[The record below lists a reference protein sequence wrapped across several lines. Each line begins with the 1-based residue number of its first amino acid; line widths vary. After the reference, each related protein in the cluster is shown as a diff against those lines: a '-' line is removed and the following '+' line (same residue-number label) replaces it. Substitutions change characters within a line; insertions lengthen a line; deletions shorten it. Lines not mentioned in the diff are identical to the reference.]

1 MGDQK
6 VPYEHL
12 PIPTYEE
19 ATSSRPSSSQ
29 SRLGPHETSDD
40 AERQGLLHH
49 DAAGER
55 SSQPFRGYRPP
66 TVESERSSLDFLS
79 EDGSSARGSTEQL
92 RRELEEMEVEDP
104 PTASSSRSLF
114 SKRFTNFKRTLSSIN
129 LPLRKYIPTFNLPTF
144 NFRVDLC
151 SGVEHQQRCIILL
164 RVFAVCLVA
173 SLVYLLFASNFF
185 SFSNRIN
192 QGQIYQPESV
202 RQFLENNINETTIA
216 QNLERATN
224 FPHIAGTEGNYV
236 LAKWVEEDFKA
247 YGLEAVE
254 VEQFD
259 VYLNYPK
266 EAGRRV
272 AIVDPPEKHWEAQID
287 EDKVYADPPREQTL
301 VFHGLSKSGNVTGPL
316 VYANYGSR
324 DEFEKLEE
332 MGVKVKG
339 SIVLVRHYGTQP
351 DVGLKVKAAE
361 LAGAIGC
368 IVYSDPAQDGFRKGD
383 AWPKGRYMPKDG
395 VQRGAVGRVSL
406 VAGDVLS
413 PGFASRPDEK
423 KRLDISE
430 APGLPQIPSI
440 PLSWGDAQHLLRV
453 LKGHGKKV
461 PKGWVG
467 GVPDIGEWW
476 TGNADSPKVN
486 LLNLQDEVER
496 QPIYNVIGRIAG
508 VEQTKSSI
516 ILGNHRDAWCF
527 GAVDPGSGTAVLLE
541 VARVFGEL
549 KARGWR
555 PLRTLEFVSW
565 DAEEYSLTGST
576 EHVEDRADYLRANA
590 FAYLNVD
597 TAVSGDKFKAV
608 GSPMFEPILLHILNR
623 VEDPKTRASIRALWD
638 QAGSKFEGPNAEGDA
653 LPFQAIAGT
662 SSISLEFT
670 GDGYPAHSCYSN
682 FDWMHK
688 TGDPG
693 FYYHRAM
700 GQIWGL
706 LALELASRPVLPFDV
721 NVFSK
726 ALAQYIL
733 DLHKYA
739 KKISVP
745 LKPLKG
751 RDDDDSKQPSNGVVD
766 LTPLYDAGRSL
777 NNEATRFHR
786 WEADWNATL
795 FNQNGFEDDVTA
807 LRRIS
812 HNNHM
817 TFFETN
823 LLDLEEGGGVS
834 HSKPPISAHASSP
847 VSSSNLAPQVPNRTQ
862 YKHMIY
868 SPQLW
873 PEKTEDAT
881 YFPAIRDAMDSGD
894 WVETQAW
901 IDKVSKIITNAATR
915 LNL

>member
-6 VPYEHL
+6 VAYEHL

-55 SSQPFRGYRPP
+55 SQPFRGYRPP

-79 EDGSSARGSTEQL
+79 ENGSSARGSTEQL

-104 PTASSSRSLF
+104 PAASSSRSLF

-129 LPLRKYIPTFNLPTF
+129 LPLRKYIPSFNLPTF
-144 NFRVDLC
+144 NFRIDIC
-151 SGVEHQQRCIILL
+151 AGIGHQQRCIILL
-164 RVFAVCLVA
+164 RVFAVCLVG
-173 SLVYLLFASNFF
+173 SLVYLLFVSNFF

-202 RQFLENNINETTIA
+202 RVFLENNINETTIR

-236 LAKWVEEDFKA
+236 LAKWVEDSFKSF
-247 YGLEAVE
+247 GLESVE
-254 VEQFD
+254 LEQFN

-266 EAGRRV
+266 KAGRRV
-272 AIVDPPEKHWEAQID
+272 AIVDPPGKHWEAQIE
-287 EDKVYADPPREQTL
+287 EDKVYTDPPREQTM
-301 VFHGLSKSGNVTGPL
+301 VFHGLSKAGNVTGPL

-324 DEFEKLEE
+324 DEFKKLTE
-332 MGVKVKG
+332 MGINVKG

-351 DVGLKVKAAE
+351 DVALKVKAAE
-361 LAGAIGC
+361 LAGAVGC

-383 AWPKGRYMPKDG
+383 PWPKGRYMPKDG
-395 VQRGAVGRVSL
+395 VQRGAVGHISL
-406 VAGDVLS
+406 AAGDALS
-413 PGFASRPDEK
+413 PGFASRADEK
-423 KRLDISE
+423 KRLDISG

-440 PLSWGDAQHLLRV
+440 PLSWGDAQHLLQA

-461 PKGWVG
+461 PNDWVG
-467 GVPDIGEWW
+467 GVPDIDEWW
-476 TGNADSPKVN
+476 TGNADAPKVN
-486 LLNLQDEVER
+486 LVNLQDEVER

-508 VEQTKSSI
+508 VEQSKSSI

-527 GAVDPGSGTAVLLE
+527 GAIDPGSGTAVLLE

-549 KARGWR
+549 RARGWR
-555 PLRTLEFVSW
+555 PLRTIEFISW
-565 DAEEYSLTGST
+565 DAAEYSFTGST
-576 EHVEDRADYLRANA
+576 EHVEDRVELLRANA
-590 FAYLNVD
+590 FAYLNVGV
-597 TAVSGDKFKAV
+597 AVSGDKFGAT
-608 GSPMFEPILLHILNR
+608 GSPLFEPILLHILNR
-623 VEDPKTRASIRALWD
+623 VADPKTRASIRSLWD
-638 QAGSKFEGPNAEGDA
+638 QAGSKLEGPAADSDA
-653 LPFQAIAGT
+653 LPFQTIAGT
-662 SSISLEFT
+662 SSINLRFS
-670 GDGYPAHSCYSN
+670 GDPYPAHSCYSN

-688 TGDPG
+688 AGDHD
-693 FYYHRAM
+693 FLYHRAM

-706 LALELASRPVLPFDV
+706 LALELSSRPIFPFDV

-726 ALAQYIL
+726 SLAKYVL
-733 DLHKYA
+733 DLHNYA

-745 LKPLKG
+745 LKPVQG
-751 RDDDDSKQPSNGVVD
+751 QSGDDNKQSPNGVVD
-766 LTPLYDAGRSL
+766 LTPLYDATKAL
-777 NNEATRFHR
+777 NFEAIKFHR
-786 WEADWNATL
+786 WEANWNATL
-795 FNQNGFEDDVTA
+795 YDQNGFEDDVTA
-807 LRRIS
+807 LRRMS
-812 HNNHM
+812 HNSHM
-817 TFFETN
+817 TYFETN
-823 LLDLEEGGGVS
+823 LLDLDDDGG
-834 HSKPPISAHASSP
+834 
-847 VSSSNLAPQVPNRTQ
+847 VPNRTQ

-873 PEKTEDAT
+873 PEKPEDAT

-894 WVETQAW
+894 WTQTQVW
-901 IDKVSKIITNAATR
+901 IEKVSKIINNAAIR